1 MKQHTGLVGCIVGV
15 SGRMGTP
22 VDNKNPEIALGRK
35 TLRKD
40 SPGKSGAHH
49 QDIVLGGTHPCEVP
63 HCAFMD
69 SRHPTQRASNLL
81 KVRNTS

>member
-1 MKQHTGLVGCIVGV
+1 MKQYTGLVRRIVGV
-15 SGRMGTP
+15 SGGMRPP

-40 SPGKSGAHH
+40 GPGKSGTHH
-49 QDIVLGGTHPCEVP
+49 QDIVLRGTHPCEVP